1 MLYIL
6 GCVRLNALSE
16 VVSGDCPCL
25 KLDIVLL

>member
-6 GCVRLNALSE
+6 GSARLNALSE
-16 VVSGDCPCL
+16 VVLGDCPCL